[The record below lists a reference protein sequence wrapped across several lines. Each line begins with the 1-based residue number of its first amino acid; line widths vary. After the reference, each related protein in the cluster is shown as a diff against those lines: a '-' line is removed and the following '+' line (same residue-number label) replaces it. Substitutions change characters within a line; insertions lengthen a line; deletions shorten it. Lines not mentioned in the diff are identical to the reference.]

1 MSPATG
7 LGSIEGE
14 PVTRQG
20 SHGHLEPSQVQGISD
35 FQEGSWGKDKQF
47 LCKENARDISQG
59 PLEHKCKSPHKGNG
73 ILFLDSKE
81 TQQQLPG

>member
-1 MSPATG
+1 MSPAKG

-20 SHGHLEPSQVQGISD
+20 SRGHLEPSQVQGISD
-35 FQEGSWGKDKQF
+35 FQERSWGEDKQF
-47 LCKENARDISQG
+47 LCKENAQDISQG
-59 PLEHKCKSPHKGNG
+59 SLEHKCKSLCKGNG
-73 ILFLDSKE
+73 ILFLNSKE